1 MSKQAKGGNV
11 IPADAAARVEIA
23 EKCALVAV
31 PVPNAKARTKPV
43 KAKTIDDALR
53 ELSVSFKVNM
63 RRSDGST
70 KKEKL
75 QVNELADLEE
85 PGLVSQSEVLKELK
99 RQMEFLHE
107 FQNELQHNPVFIE
120 ELRVFMQGE
129 KRAQLLT
136 FLKAWVHALKKPS
149 SQFLDLLRS

>member
-1 MSKQAKGGNV
+1 MSKQAKGGNI

-43 KAKTIDDALR
+43 KAQNIDDALR
-53 ELSVSFKVNM
+53 ELSVGFKVKL

-70 KKEKL
+70 KKENL

-85 PGLVSQSEVLKELK
+85 PGLVNQSEVLKELK

-107 FQNELQHNPVFIE
+107 FQNELQHNPVFVE
-120 ELRVFMQGE
+120 ELKEFMQGE
-129 KRAQLLT
+129 KREQFLT
-136 FLKAWVHALKKPS
+136 FLKAWVQALKKPN
-149 SQFLDLLRS
+149 SQFLELLRS